1 MGITEDLADALAK
14 DTIEALDLFE
24 DEQLIQDV
32 ARVIGAGSM
41 TTQEAFL
48 TAARVRLSEK
58 RGREYLL
65 QRIAEAKQGKAATA
79 PPPSPEDDIEY

>member
-14 DTIEALDLFE
+14 DTIEALDLFD